1 VPSIHENR
9 ETWGRPESWTDD
21 GDVWSR
27 GWGGPRSQW
36 SSWIEPRLREAAGPP
51 PYGTVV
57 EIGCGHGR
65 WTQFLAEAATQ
76 VIALDVAPA
85 CIDACRARFDDHARV
100 VPVLCDGR
108 SIPAVAD
115 RSVDLVFSFDS
126 LVHADA
132 EALDAYLA
140 EISRVLRT
148 DGVAWLHHSNL
159 GACRGDRSAALRR
172 VGPLHRLLVQAGV
185 LEPELHWRDASVDAD
200 LVVASA
206 ARHGLVC
213 TSQEL
218 LGWAT
223 RRALI
228 DCVSVLVRAEGR
240 HAGAPLRRWENR
252 AFDEERDA
260 AERATRGAAPES

>member
-1 VPSIHENR
+1 MTATSGPAAGAAP
-9 ETWGRPESWTDD
+9 GRS
-21 GDVWSR
+21 
-27 GWGGPRSQW
+27 GPRGSN
-36 SSWIEPRLREAAGPP
+36 PDCGRRPPPP

-65 WTQFLAEAATQ
+65 WTQFLAERASE
-76 VIALDVAPA
+76 VVALDLAPA
-85 CIDACRARFDDHARV
+85 CIDACRARFGDQTGV
-100 VPVLCDGR
+100 VPVICDGR
-108 SIPAVAD
+108 SMPGVAD
-115 RSVDLVFSFDS
+115 GSVDLVFSFDS

-132 EALDAYLA
+132 DALDAYLA
-140 EISRVLRT
+140 EIGRVLRA

-172 VGPLHRLLVQAGV
+172 AGPLHRLLVRAGV
-185 LEPELHWRDASVDAD
+185 LEPELHWRDPSVDAD
-200 LVVASA
+200 VVVASA

-228 DCVSVLVRAEGR
+228 DCISVLVRADGR
-240 HAGAPLRRWENR
+240 HEAAPLRRWANR
-252 AFDEERDA
+252 AFDEERIA
-260 AERATRGAAPES
+260 ADRAARAAAPSDRPES